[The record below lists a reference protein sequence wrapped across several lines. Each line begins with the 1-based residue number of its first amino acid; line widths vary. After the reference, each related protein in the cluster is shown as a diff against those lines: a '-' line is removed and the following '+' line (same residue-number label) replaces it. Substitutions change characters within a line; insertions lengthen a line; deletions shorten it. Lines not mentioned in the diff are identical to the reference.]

1 MEEELYRQCS
11 GEDPTECEIDEL
23 IDLLND
29 EDCPH
34 LITVQHTYHTFV
46 HSSLTLNR
54 NRLLLVMYSAIIRY
68 CTRFA
73 VAMRASD
80 RIC

>member
-11 GEDPTECEIDEL
+11 DEDPTECEIDEL

-34 LITVQHTYHTFV
+34 LITVQHTYHTFFV
-46 HSSLTLNR
+46 LEHYTPLE
-54 NRLLLVMYSAIIRY
+54 LLAL
-68 CTRFA
+68 
-73 VAMRASD
+73 
-80 RIC
+80 